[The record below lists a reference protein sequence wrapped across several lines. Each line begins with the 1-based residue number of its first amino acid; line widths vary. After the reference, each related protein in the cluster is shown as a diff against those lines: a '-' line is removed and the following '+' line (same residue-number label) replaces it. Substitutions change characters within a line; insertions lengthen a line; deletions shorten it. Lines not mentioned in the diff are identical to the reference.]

1 MTKNMGNIDRII
13 RVLIALAVVALFFT
27 NVISGTV
34 ALILGAVAGIFV
46 LTSLVGTC
54 PLYRLF
60 GISSCKMPEQKA

>member
-13 RVLIALAVVALFFT
+13 RILVALAVVVLFMT
-27 NVISGTV
+27 NVISGTL

-54 PLYRLF
+54 PLYRIF
-60 GISSCKMPEQKA
+60 GISSCKVAD

>member
-1 MTKNMGNIDRII
+1 MTKNMGNVDRIV
-13 RVLIALAVVALFFT
+13 RVLIALAVIVLFAT

-34 ALILGAVAGIFV
+34 ALILGVVAGIFV

>member
-1 MTKNMGNIDRII
+1 MTKNMGNIDRVI
-13 RVLIALAVVALFFT
+13 RVLVALAVVVLFLT
-27 NVISGTV
+27 NVISGTL

-54 PLYRLF
+54 PLYKIF

>member
-13 RVLIALAVVALFFT
+13 RILIALAVAALFFT

>member
-13 RVLIALAVVALFFT
+13 RVLIALAVVVLFMT

-34 ALILGAVAGIFV
+34 AIVLGAVAGIFV

-54 PLYRLF
+54 PLYKLF
-60 GISSCKMPEQKA
+60 GISSCKVSN